1 MIGQTGFCCQIT
13 CSGAA
18 LTMPSRSMTLTR
30 KHAMTGVWSWKKG
43 RCIPQRHGTL
53 GKGTSGEPPVLSLQ
67 PTGEVSRIQ
76 GMHGSPIAL
85 PQTVSPTPWRRYFR
99 PNEGHMVQGLA
110 PAGCSYLAGKPLDF
124 RQRAQQHMQ
133 RPERVDHAQPGI
145 AYRAAVAEDLQYAT
159 EWTCVS
165 IACHDFDPQTP
176 FHLLG
181 VGMQATLRMNRG
193 GRPSSIATWP
203 GSITSCSLPR

>member
-1 MIGQTGFCCQIT
+1 MEEGMTAPRRDMGLWGGGHLVSPLQLQR
-13 CSGAA
+13 S
-18 LTMPSRSMTLTR
+18 LRPS
-30 KHAMTGVWSWKKG
+30 
-43 RCIPQRHGTL
+43 
-53 GKGTSGEPPVLSLQ
+53 PV
-67 PTGEVSRIQ
+67 EVSQ
-76 GMHGSPIAL
+76 AFDGTWTETAL
-85 PQTVSPTPWRRYFR
+85 SRMPQDSSAQLALWRRYFR